1 MGSPY
6 KEASTCDPDLHSSS
20 STPSFVMD
28 AWQYVLHRT
37 FHESRFLYK
46 HFHSHH
52 HRLYVPY
59 AFGAL
64 YNHPLEGEWGGKCV
78 TISTRSL

>member
-1 MGSPY
+1 
-6 KEASTCDPDLHSSS
+6 
-20 STPSFVMD
+20 MD
-28 AWQYVLHRT
+28 AWQYALHRS

-64 YNHPLEGEWGGKCV
+64 YNHPLEGVLSMRGSG
-78 TISTRSL
+78 TGHLRYPRPAP